1 MNAAHPADMSLTRL
15 LRGLWVHLE
24 RRRQW
29 QTVAVTVLMVS
40 GAFAEVITLGTVVP
54 FIMVLIEPGRVMTM
68 GPVAQVAEWVGIRS
82 AEDLVVPLA
91 GAFVSAA
98 LTAVGIRLLVVWATT
113 RLAMVTGAELAV
125 KAFEISLY
133 QPYQVHV
140 RRHSSEVTSG
150 VIQKVEAV
158 VAGMLAPLQ
167 TAFGSII
174 TVLSVTTALVAI
186 DSEVAVATVAVFAFG
201 YLVTTKA
208 FKGRLLQNGRVIA
221 SGQTQ
226 VMKILQESI
235 GGIREVLIDGTQQVF
250 VDQFRDSDGRLR
262 RAQTSNS
269 VIQQAPRILM
279 EGLAIVLVV
288 TLVLILDQ
296 REGSIAANLPVL
308 GAFVLGGQRLLPLGQ
323 QCYATVATVLGNKP
337 VLSEALSLLDD
348 SFDEVERFHT
358 DRPADFESVL
368 ECVDLVFR
376 YEESEPL
383 VLDGVHLRIEKG
395 ATVGLVGETGSGKST
410 LLDLL
415 MGLLRPTTGSVMLD
429 SSPLEGN
436 AVGAWRRAIAHVP
449 QDIYLADASIA
460 QNIAFGVPDRQ
471 IDMNQVRESA
481 RLAHVDEFVEEEA
494 LQYETRVGERGI
506 RLSGGQKQRIGIAR
520 ALYKGVSVLI
530 LDEATSALDSV
541 TERSVMEGIA
551 SSGEGITV
559 IMVAHRLTT
568 LLDCDR
574 IFEMRDGKIIAE
586 GRFEDLMKHSVSFR
600 ELARSLPEA
609 N

>member
-1 MNAAHPADMSLTRL
+1 
-15 LRGLWVHLE
+15 
-24 RRRQW
+24 
-29 QTVAVTVLMVS
+29 
-40 GAFAEVITLGTVVP
+40 
-54 FIMVLIEPGRVMTM
+54 
-68 GPVAQVAEWVGIRS
+68 
-82 AEDLVVPLA
+82 
-91 GAFVSAA
+91 
-98 LTAVGIRLLVVWATT
+98 
-113 RLAMVTGAELAV
+113 
-125 KAFEISLY
+125 
-133 QPYQVHV
+133 
-140 RRHSSEVTSG
+140 
-150 VIQKVEAV
+150 
-158 VAGMLAPLQ
+158 
-167 TAFGSII
+167 
-174 TVLSVTTALVAI
+174 
-186 DSEVAVATVAVFAFG
+186 
-201 YLVTTKA
+201 
-208 FKGRLLQNGRVIA
+208 
-221 SGQTQ
+221 
-226 VMKILQESI
+226 
-235 GGIREVLIDGTQQVF
+235 
-250 VDQFRDSDGRLR
+250 
-262 RAQTSNS
+262 
-269 VIQQAPRILM
+269 
-279 EGLAIVLVV
+279 
-288 TLVLILDQ
+288 
-296 REGSIAANLPVL
+296 
-308 GAFVLGGQRLLPLGQ
+308 
-323 QCYATVATVLGNKP
+323 VATVLGNKP

-395 ATVGLVGETGSGKST
+395 TTVGLVGETGSGKST

-551 SSGEGITV
+551 SSGEEITV

>member
-1 MNAAHPADMSLTRL
+1 
-15 LRGLWVHLE
+15 
-24 RRRQW
+24 
-29 QTVAVTVLMVS
+29 
-40 GAFAEVITLGTVVP
+40 
-54 FIMVLIEPGRVMTM
+54 
-68 GPVAQVAEWVGIRS
+68 
-82 AEDLVVPLA
+82 
-91 GAFVSAA
+91 
-98 LTAVGIRLLVVWATT
+98 
-113 RLAMVTGAELAV
+113 
-125 KAFEISLY
+125 
-133 QPYQVHV
+133 
-140 RRHSSEVTSG
+140 
-150 VIQKVEAV
+150 
-158 VAGMLAPLQ
+158 
-167 TAFGSII
+167 
-174 TVLSVTTALVAI
+174 
-186 DSEVAVATVAVFAFG
+186 
-201 YLVTTKA
+201 
-208 FKGRLLQNGRVIA
+208 
-221 SGQTQ
+221 
-226 VMKILQESI
+226 
-235 GGIREVLIDGTQQVF
+235 
-250 VDQFRDSDGRLR
+250 
-262 RAQTSNS
+262 
-269 VIQQAPRILM
+269 
-279 EGLAIVLVV
+279 
-288 TLVLILDQ
+288 
-296 REGSIAANLPVL
+296 
-308 GAFVLGGQRLLPLGQ
+308 
-323 QCYATVATVLGNKP
+323 
-337 VLSEALSLLDD
+337 
-348 SFDEVERFHT
+348 
-358 DRPADFESVL
+358 
-368 ECVDLVFR
+368 
-376 YEESEPL
+376 
-383 VLDGVHLRIEKG
+383 
-395 ATVGLVGETGSGKST
+395 
-410 LLDLL
+410 
-415 MGLLRPTTGSVMLD
+415 MLD